1 MNLDTLCVSCME
13 DDSGSP
19 MCPRCG
25 APFQLPHT
33 NTIQLAPRTVLR
45 QQYLIGRTLGHG
57 GFGITYL
64 AWDIG
69 LQARLAVKE
78 YMPSGVA
85 GRSTPSTLVH
95 AFSERMKEEYEWGL
109 DRFLEEARV
118 LKKFSTYPNI
128 VSVDT
133 IFKDNGT
140 AYMVM
145 EYLEGMTF
153 EEFLGRRGG
162 KITFETALRIMLP
175 IMDAL
180 ASLHAEGILHR
191 DISPDNIHLAKTGKV
206 KLMDFGAAR
215 NALSQKSRNLSVIL
229 KEGYAP
235 EEQYRSS
242 GIQGPWTDVYGTAAT
257 LYHAITGKI
266 PPPSLDRAAE
276 DRMEAPS
283 QMGVAIP
290 AAAETA
296 LLRALAV
303 RGADRF
309 QSMEDFKAALTG
321 EAAPN
326 AGVAAMVA
334 QAPPSQ
340 VQPPVQAPP
349 VYAQPVQPQPVQ
361 PQFQA
366 PAAQAPP
373 QQYQPQQAYPQPAP
387 QQPAALAPTQA
398 VGFTPPAPPPSYNP
412 PAPQNYP
419 PQQQQYAPQQP
430 PNYPPQPPQNYGAPP
445 NYPPPQQQQQQ
456 QYAPPQNYG
465 SPPVAPPP
473 QKSSSL
479 PKWLIPVAVLALVV
493 LAGGATLTMKY
504 GPDLIAKL
512 TNKQDASKQLP
523 GQPAQPAADQQNAGG
538 TPPQSDDERQKQLE
552 EQAQQQGQNGDQQQ
566 PAADQQPQ
574 AQDQQPADQQP
585 ADQQPV
591 PARRAVAVAQ
601 PAVAVAPAVAVP
613 VAPAPVA
620 VAPAVAVAAAPGYDR
635 MVASAEDMINN
646 SQYAEAAQVL
656 KQAIASSPQRWQA
669 YNSLAKD
676 ELYFLHDPAA
686 FGHYEASLARG
697 GGATFYVYH
706 DHQNGEFMN
715 TCAGWLTVSHGKA
728 SFKADD
734 TIHSFP
740 TMPVKEAKKNRVFG
754 RILSAQGK
762 SLHAFHIRLMNN
774 QNFNFGPSTPTPG
787 PESDFIVKVIQ

>member
-1 MNLDTLCVSCME
+1 ME

-19 MCPRCG
+19 ICPRCG
-25 APFQLPHT
+25 APAQLSHT
-33 NTIQLAPRTVLR
+33 NTIQLAPRTILR
-45 QQYLIGRTLGHG
+45 QQYLIGRALGHG

-95 AFSERMKEEYEWGL
+95 AFSERMQEEYEWGL
-109 DRFLEEARV
+109 ERFLEEARV
-118 LKKFSTYPNI
+118 LKKFSNHPNI

-153 EEFLGRRGG
+153 EEFLARRGG
-162 KITFETALRIMLP
+162 KITFETGLRIMVP

-276 DRMEAPS
+276 DRMETPS
-283 QMGVAIP
+283 QLGVAIS

-296 LLRALAV
+296 LVRALAV
-303 RGADRF
+303 RASDRF

-321 EAAPN
+321 DAP
-326 AGVAAMVA
+326 AKPVPVVA
-334 QAPPSQ
+334 QMAPVPPT
-340 VQPPVQAPP
+340 PPVQASQIPP
-349 VYAQPVQPQPVQ
+349 TVPVSQIPPTVPVMAQQS
-361 PQFQA
+361 
-366 PAAQAPP
+366 
-373 QQYQPQQAYPQPAP
+373 Y
-387 QQPAALAPTQA
+387 
-398 VGFTPPAPPPSYNP
+398 TPPAPPTYSPPASYNP
-412 PAPQNYP
+412 PPPQPSYP
-419 PQQQQYAPQQP
+419 PQQASYPPPP
-430 PNYPPQPPQNYGAPP
+430 PNYPPQNYAPQQNYA
-445 NYPPPQQQQQQ
+445 
-456 QYAPPQNYG
+456 A
-465 SPPVAPPP
+465 PPVAPPP
-473 QKSSSL
+473 QPQKSSL
-479 PKWLIPVAVLALVV
+479 PKWLIPVAVLALLV
-493 LAGGATLTMKY
+493 LAGGATVAMKY
-504 GPDLIAKL
+504 GPDLISKI
-512 TNKQDASKQLP
+512 TNKQDAGKQPPGQQPPPPDQQNGGGAPQSDDDRQKQLEQAQQP
-523 GQPAQPAADQQNAGG
+523 AAGQPAQPAAQ
-538 TPPQSDDERQKQLE
+538 
-552 EQAQQQGQNGDQQQ
+552 EQAPPPAEQ
-566 PAADQQPQ
+566 PAE
-574 AQDQQPADQQP
+574 PAPIPPLAPMP
-585 ADQQPV
+585 ATE
-591 PARRAVAVAQ
+591 PAPRRAVAV
-601 PAVAVAPAVAVP
+601 V
-613 VAPAPVA
+613 PAPVPAAPVAA
-620 VAPAVAVAAAPGYDR
+620 VPAAPGYDR

-646 SQYAEAAQVL
+646 SQYAEAAAVL
-656 KQAIASSPQRWQA
+656 KQAIAANPNRPQA
-669 YNSLAKD
+669 YNTLAKD

-686 FGHYEASLARG
+686 FQHYTASLARG
-697 GGATFYVYH
+697 GSATFYVYH
-706 DHQNGEFMN
+706 DHQNGEFMSY
-715 TCAGWLTVSHGKA
+715 CSGWLTVSKGKV

-734 TIHSFP
+734 TVHSFP
-740 TMPVKEAKKNRVFG
+740 AAPIKEAKKNRVFG

-762 SLHAFHIRLMNN
+762 SLHAFHVRLLSG
-774 QNFNFGPSTPTPG
+774 QNFNFGPSSGTPG
-787 PESDFIVKVIQ
+787 PETDFILKSIG

>member
-1 MNLDTLCVSCME
+1 MNLETLCVSCME

-19 MCPRCG
+19 VCPKCG
-25 APFQLPHT
+25 APAQLPHN

-45 QQYLIGRTLGHG
+45 QQYLIGRALGHG

-95 AFSERMKEEYEWGL
+95 AFSERMQEEYEWGL
-109 DRFLEEARV
+109 ERFLEEARV
-118 LKKFSTYPNI
+118 LKKFSTHPNI

-153 EEFLGRRGG
+153 EEFLARRGG
-162 KITFETALRIMLP
+162 KITFETGLRIMAP

-180 ASLHAEGILHR
+180 ASVHAEGILHR

-257 LYHAITGKI
+257 LYHSITGRI

-276 DRMEAPS
+276 DRMESPS
-283 QMGVAIP
+283 QLGVALSP
-290 AAAETA
+290 AAESA
-296 LLRALAV
+296 LMRALSV
-303 RGADRF
+303 RASDRF

-321 EAAPN
+321 EAPARTAAAPV
-326 AGVAAMVA
+326 VAPVVA
-334 QAPPSQ
+334 QAPVPPAPSQ
-340 VQPPVQAPP
+340 IQPAPVQASQIPP
-349 VYAQPVQPQPVQ
+349 TVPVSQIPQTVPVMAQPS
-361 PQFQA
+361 
-366 PAAQAPP
+366 
-373 QQYQPQQAYPQPAP
+373 Y
-387 QQPAALAPTQA
+387 
-398 VGFTPPAPPPSYNP
+398 TPPAPPSYTPPPSYNP
-412 PAPQNYP
+412 PPQQNFPPQPANYP
-419 PQQQQYAPQQP
+419 PQQANYPPQP
-430 PNYPPQPPQNYGAPP
+430 PNYPPQPPHNYGAPPPGYPPPQQNYSPHQNYGAPP
-445 NYPPPQQQQQQ
+445 A
-456 QYAPPQNYG
+456 AP
-465 SPPVAPPP
+465 PPP
-473 QKSSSL
+473 QKNSL
-479 PKWLIPVAVLALVV
+479 PKWLIPVAVVALVM
-493 LAGGATLTMKY
+493 LAGGATVAVKY
-504 GPDLIAKL
+504 GPDLIAKI
-512 TNKQDASKQLP
+512 TNKQDPGKNPP
-523 GQPAQPAADQQNAGG
+523 GQPPQPAEQQNGG
-538 TPPQSDDERQKQLE
+538 APPQSDDERQKQLE
-552 EQAQQQGQNGDQQQ
+552 QQAQ
-566 PAADQQPQ
+566 
-574 AQDQQPADQQP
+574 QQPADQPAQP
-585 ADQQPV
+585 ADQPAQDQAPPPAEPPVEQAPVAVPAPRRAVVAAVPV
-591 PARRAVAVAQ
+591 PAPVAPV
-601 PAVAVAPAVAVP
+601 VAVAPAVAVP
-613 VAPAPVA
+613 
-620 VAPAVAVAAAPGYDR
+620 AAPGYDR

-646 SQYAEAAQVL
+646 SQYAEAAAVL
-656 KQAIASSPQRWQA
+656 KQAIAANPNRPQA
-669 YNSLAKD
+669 YNTLAKD

-686 FGHYEASLARG
+686 FQHYTASLARG
-697 GGATFYVYH
+697 GSATFYVYH

-715 TCAGWLTVSHGKA
+715 YCSGWLTVSKGKV

-734 TIHSFP
+734 TVHSFP
-740 TMPVKEAKKNRVFG
+740 PAPIKEAKKNRVFG

-762 SLHAFHIRLMNN
+762 SLHAFHVRLMSG
-774 QNFNFGPSTPTPG
+774 QNFNFGPSSQTPG
-787 PESDFIVKVIQ
+787 PEADFILKSIG